1 MTSANDDSR
10 IRVALFA
17 HTLDHGGIARVV
29 YSVAQR
35 LGRIGVQTAIVG
47 AIRKETAP
55 ALNPDVGVTE
65 FDLGVAQ
72 GHAFAVPPLARW
84 LRWWRPDVLFANG
97 TAGNS
102 AAILARLVSG
112 VSTRV
117 VAIEH
122 THYSSF
128 IPTGGIGRRL
138 RRVRDLET
146 RLLYPL
152 ADAVAG
158 VSIGV
163 RNDLARRFPR
173 VRPKLVLLPVPARSA
188 SEVQRL
194 GRVRPEHP
202 WFHERPVPRIVTCV
216 ATIVPGKSQE
226 TLINALPHVRARAG
240 DVRLLLVGPI
250 DDARY
255 AAQLERE
262 GERLGVRDCVW
273 LAGYSPNPLSFMA
286 HSDIVALSSRSEG
299 YPLVLIEAMACRVP
313 VVSTDCPTG
322 PAEVLNGGGAGL
334 LVPVGDH
341 LALAEAILRVLGDA
355 ELRGRLVEH
364 GTERARGHEPE
375 LVAHAYLDVARRVA
389 TRY

>member
-1 MTSANDDSR
+1 VTLTNDDPT

-29 YSVAQR
+29 YTVAQR
-35 LGRIGVQTAIVG
+35 LGGLGVPTAIVG

-55 ALNPDVGVTE
+55 VLNPDVGVKE
-65 FDLGVAQ
+65 FDLGVAR
-72 GHAFAVPPLARW
+72 GHAFTVRPLERW
-84 LRWWRPDVLFANG
+84 LRRWRPDVLFANG

-112 VSTRV
+112 VPTRV

-146 RLLYPL
+146 RLLYPR

-173 VRPKLVLLPVPARSA
+173 VRPKLVLLPVPTRSA

-194 GRVRPEHP
+194 SRVRPEHP
-202 WFHERPVPRIVTCV
+202 WFQERPAPRIVTCV

-226 TLINALPHVRARAG
+226 TLINALPQVRERAG

-250 DDARY
+250 DDAGY
-255 AAQLERE
+255 AKQLERE

-273 LAGYSPNPLSFMA
+273 LAGYAPNPLSFMA
-286 HSDIVALSSRSEG
+286 HSDIVALSSKSEG
-299 YPLVLIEAMACRVP
+299 YPLVLIEAMACQVP
-313 VVSTDCPTG
+313 VISTDCPTG
-322 PAEVLNGGGAGL
+322 PAEALNGGGAGL

-341 LALAEAILRVLGDA
+341 LALAEAILRVLGDG
-355 ELRGRLVEH
+355 ELRGRLVER